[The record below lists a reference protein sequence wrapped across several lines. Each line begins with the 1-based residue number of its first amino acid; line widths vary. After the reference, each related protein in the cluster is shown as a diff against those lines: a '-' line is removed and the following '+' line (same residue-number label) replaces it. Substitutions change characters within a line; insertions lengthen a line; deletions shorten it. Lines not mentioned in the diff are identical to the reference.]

1 MTALPLL
8 LVCIPRHVNPR
19 YFLDGRAKRDR
30 HRFVLISEMESANE
44 QGIDI
49 NKRKRNT
56 NY

>member
-8 LVCIPRHVNPR
+8 LVCIPRHVNQR
-19 YFLDGRAKRDR
+19 YFLDDRVKRNR